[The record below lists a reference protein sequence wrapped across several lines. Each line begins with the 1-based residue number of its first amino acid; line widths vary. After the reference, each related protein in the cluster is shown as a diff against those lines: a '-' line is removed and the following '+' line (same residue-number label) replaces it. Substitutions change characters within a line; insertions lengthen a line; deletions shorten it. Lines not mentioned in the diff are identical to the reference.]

1 MKNNNLKSFN
11 FAADVSSMSDYMNA
25 NADLLLSRIVMDT
38 TEASTY
44 RVIPG
49 IKYAELI
56 PTFDSGSID
65 SLGYRGNG
73 CSTFTGGTE
82 TMGEVEL
89 KVSPYTFE
97 KSYCEAELNQTI
109 LSVRMRPGSYNLDLP
124 ELTDAFMTDL
134 SKKANVFI
142 SRKFWGGTSAADG
155 FSGIIEQLQSATCS
169 AATQNITYSAI
180 TADANGLAVV
190 DAYIQAL
197 PNELKS
203 VPTTLAVSH
212 SDFQAYALALRNSNL
227 YHYDPATLKDG
238 VYEIQVPFTSTKI
251 IATEIGSAGSYAVLS
266 TNDNLMM
273 GTDLLSDVSSPISWV
288 SQDFGQ
294 LRMKLVT
301 KVGAAVAFCD
311 EVVFA
316 S

>member
-1 MKNNNLKSFN
+1 MKNLKNFS
-11 FAADVSSMSDYMNA
+11 FAADVSSMSDYLNA

-49 IKYAELI
+49 IKYAELV

-65 SLGYRGNG
+65 TLGYKGNG

-109 LSVRMRPGSYNLDLP
+109 LSIRMRPGSYNIDLP
-124 ELTDAFMTDL
+124 SLTDAFMTDL
-134 SKKANVFI
+134 AKKANVFI
-142 SRKFWGGTSAADG
+142 SRKFWGGTSSADG
-155 FSGIIEQLQSATCS
+155 FSGIIEQLQSASCS
-169 AATQNITYSAI
+169 ATTQNITYSAI
-180 TADANGLAVV
+180 TSDSAGLSVV
-190 DAYIQAL
+190 DEYIKAL

-203 VPTTLAVSH
+203 VPTILAVSH
-212 SDFQAYALALRNSNL
+212 SDFQNYALALRNSNL
-227 YHYDPATLKDG
+227 YHYDPSTLKDG

-251 IATEIGSAGSYAVLS
+251 VATEIGSAGSYAVLS
-266 TNDNLMM
+266 TADNLMM

-294 LRMKLVT
+294 LRMKLVA
-301 KVGAAVAFCD
+301 KVGSAVAFCD